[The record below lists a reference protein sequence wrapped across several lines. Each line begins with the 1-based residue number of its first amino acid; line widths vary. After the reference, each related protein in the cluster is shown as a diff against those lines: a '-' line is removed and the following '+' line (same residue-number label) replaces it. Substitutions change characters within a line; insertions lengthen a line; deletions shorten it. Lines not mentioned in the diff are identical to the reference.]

1 MPTYEYE
8 CPDCGHTFELFQSM
22 TAKVKRTCPECKSRK
37 LKRLIGTGG
46 AVLFKGGGFYETDYR
61 SAGYK
66 KDAKAAEAKPKKS
79 TEAKSSP
86 GTSAKKSP
94 GSSKTSKSD

>member
-8 CPDCGHTFELFQSM
+8 CPDCGHAFELFQPM
-22 TAKVKRTCPECKSRK
+22 TAKVKRTCPECGSRK

-61 SAGYK
+61 SPGYK
-66 KDAKAAEAKPKKS
+66 KDAKVAESKPNKKAEPKSSGDSKTKKS
-79 TEAKSSP
+79 IA
-86 GTSAKKSP
+86 
-94 GSSKTSKSD
+94 SSKSSKSD